1 MNISSIVVH
10 ARQQKA
16 AGLQAELAKLSGVDV
31 HGANE
36 DGRIV
41 ITIED
46 TPDNS
51 PADTLMNVQNMQGV
65 LSASLIYNYC
75 DDELISQKYDKRR
88 ESDETEQA

>member
-10 ARQQKA
+10 TRPQNAVA
-16 AGLQAELAKLSGVDV
+16 LQGELANLSGVDV

-36 DGRIV
+36 DGKIV

-51 PADTLMNVQNMQGV
+51 PSDTLMNVQNMQGV

-75 DDELISQKYDKRR
+75 DDEISKEKQKEEKL
-88 ESDETEQA
+88 

>member
-1 MNISSIVVH
+1 MNISSIVVQTH
-10 ARQQKA
+10 PHNA
-16 AGLQAELAKLSGVDV
+16 AVLQGRLADLPGVDI

-46 TPDNS
+46 TPNNG
-51 PADTLMNVQNMQGV
+51 PAKTLMDVQNMQGV

-75 DDELISQKYDKRR
+75 DDE
-88 ESDETEQA
+88 

>member
-1 MNISSIVVH
+1 MNISSILVQTHPQNSAV
-10 ARQQKA
+10 
-16 AGLQAELAKLSGVDV
+16 LQGELAQLSGVDV
-31 HGANE
+31 HAANK

-46 TPDNS
+46 TQDNS

-75 DDELISQKYDKRR
+75 DD
-88 ESDETEQA
+88 

>member
-1 MNISSIVVH
+1 MNISSIVVQTH
-10 ARQQKA
+10 PQNA
-16 AGLQAELAKLSGVDV
+16 AVLQGELACLSGVDV
-31 HGANE
+31 HAANE

-46 TPDNS
+46 TQENS

-75 DDELISQKYDKRR
+75 DDK
-88 ESDETEQA
+88 

>member
-10 ARQQKA
+10 TRQQNA
-16 AGLQAELAKLSGVDV
+16 AVLQGELASLSGVDV
-31 HGANE
+31 HGGNE

-51 PADTLMNVQNMQGV
+51 PADTLMNVQNMRGV

-75 DDELISQKYDKRR
+75 DDELISQKKDKRR
-88 ESDETEQA
+88 GSDETEQA

>member
-1 MNISSIVVH
+1 MNISSIVVQTH
-10 ARQQKA
+10 PQNA
-16 AGLQAELAKLSGVDV
+16 AVLQGELACLSGVDV
-31 HGANE
+31 HAANE

-46 TPDNS
+46 TQDNS

-75 DDELISQKYDKRR
+75 DDK
-88 ESDETEQA
+88 

>member
-1 MNISSIVVH
+1 MNISSIVV
-10 ARQQKA
+10 
-16 AGLQAELAKLSGVDV
+16 QAHPEESTAIQEKLTDLSGVDV
-31 HGANE
+31 HAANK

-46 TPDNS
+46 TSDNS

-75 DDELISQKYDKRR
+75 DE
-88 ESDETEQA
+88 

>member
-10 ARQQKA
+10 ARQQNA

-31 HGANE
+31 YGANE

-46 TPDNS
+46 TPDTS

-75 DDELISQKYDKRR
+75 DDELLSQKKDKRR

>member
-1 MNISSIVVH
+1 MNISSLVVH
-10 ARQQKA
+10 THPQNA
-16 AGLQAELAKLSGVDV
+16 AVLQGELANLPGVDI
-31 HGANE
+31 HAANE

-51 PADTLMNVQNMQGV
+51 PADTIMNVQNLQGV

-75 DDELISQKYDKRR
+75 DDE
-88 ESDETEQA
+88 

>member
-10 ARQQKA
+10 ARPQRA
-16 AGLQAELAKLSGVDV
+16 ADLQNELAKMPGVDV

-41 ITIED
+41 ITVED
-46 TPDNS
+46 TPDNQPS
-51 PADTLMNVQNMQGV
+51 DTLMSVQNMQGV

-75 DDELISQKYDKRR
+75 DDE
-88 ESDETEQA
+88 

>member
-1 MNISSIVVH
+1 MNISSIVVQTH
-10 ARQQKA
+10 PQNAVA
-16 AGLQAELAKLSGVDV
+16 LQGELADLPGVDV

-46 TPDNS
+46 TADNA
-51 PADTLMNVQNMQGV
+51 PAKTLMNVQNMQGV

-75 DDELISQKYDKRR
+75 DDE
-88 ESDETEQA
+88 